1 MGSPTHEVDR
11 RDEGVHGWG
20 RGGEGKRGRG
30 GKQSPSKSRPPHGSG
45 YEGEP
50 PPGPA
55 LRARSLDC
63 VLQALSCVSAMGQ
76 HKGGC
81 ALPCL
86 AHCTGDT
93 VKPSFWNCPP
103 QTISPRQRQ
112 GGGGQGWSVLG
123 GLVRGGNLLPRQ
135 DPALG
140 LAQGLQNEPSN
151 LQEPCLPDPLFTH
164 LRIPR
169 SATSAPAASRDA

>member
-1 MGSPTHEVDR
+1 MKWTGEMR
-11 RDEGVHGWG
+11 GCMAGVGG
-20 RGGEGKRGRG
+20 RGETWPGR
-30 GKQSPSKSRPPHGSG
+30 QTEPLEVETPHGSG

-81 ALPCL
+81 ALPYL
-86 AHCTGDT
+86 AHCAGDT
-93 VKPSFWNCPP
+93 VEPSFWNCPP

-123 GLVRGGNLLPRQ
+123 ALVRGGNLLPRQ

-151 LQEPCLPDPLFTH
+151 LQEPCLPDPQFTH

-169 SATSAPAASRDA
+169 SAASAPAASRDA